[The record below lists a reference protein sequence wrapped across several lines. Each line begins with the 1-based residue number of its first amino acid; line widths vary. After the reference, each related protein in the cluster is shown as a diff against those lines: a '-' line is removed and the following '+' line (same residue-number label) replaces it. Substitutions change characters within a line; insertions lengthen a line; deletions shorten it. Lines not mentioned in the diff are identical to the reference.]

1 MFLDDRCGTEWNSS
15 TIIGQ
20 IGTQC
25 STDLDPSL
33 GILCTFFH
41 PNSISGIGF
50 FFTFSSSS
58 VMRSEF

>member
-20 IGTQC
+20 IGTEC

-50 FFTFSSSS
+50 FSPFLL
-58 VMRSEF
+58 VQ